1 MATAHSATITRF
13 SLLRGY
19 SLGNFYK
26 QPEGMLTV
34 SAQHSHFV
42 SEPSRV
48 INFPAP
54 EKIT

>member
-1 MATAHSATITRF
+1 MATAHSATTTRF

-26 QPEGMLTV
+26 QPDGMLTV

-42 SEPSRV
+42 SDRV
-48 INFPAP
+48 INVPAP